1 MNFKYTDYHI
11 HCAPWSHDIGK
22 IGPSFEDFIKVA
34 EKNRI
39 NVCFLNHYELHPI
52 EVDKNYP
59 FYGDGKI
66 EQYLEELDRIKENY
80 EFVLSGLEVDY
91 YIDRE
96 MELWEFMDNYKKDIN
111 FIAGTLHETVTG
123 FPFTTRE
130 KLLKLLK
137 KAKIKAIVDEYFD
150 LMERMISSKIFKNIC
165 HLDTIFRYINTKD
178 LSPTFDVDVSDERI
192 LELGRLCIKNKQ
204 KIEYNLSGLRYPIA
218 RSFPSKQI
226 IKKLKKEGAKI
237 FVGSDSHTINYFR
250 TRIYKVKKAY
260 KYLKKIEKPKENKI

>member
-1 MNFKYTDYHI
+1 MKFKYTDYHI

-22 IGPSFEDFIKVA
+22 LEPSFEDYARIA
-34 EKNRI
+34 EKNKI
-39 NVCFLNHYELHPI
+39 NICFLNHYEIHPI
-52 EVDKNYP
+52 EEDINYP
-59 FYGDGKI
+59 FYGEGKI

-80 EFVLSGLEVDY
+80 KFVLSGLEVDY

-96 MELWEFMDNYKKDIN
+96 MELWEFMDNYKKDID

-137 KAKIKAIVDEYFD
+137 KEKIKSIVDEYFD
-150 LMERMISSKIFKNIC
+150 LMERMINSKIFKNIC
-165 HLDTIFRYINTKD
+165 HLDTVFRYINTKD
-178 LSPTFDVDVSDERI
+178 LSPTFDVDVSDERV

-204 KIEYNLSGLRYPIA
+204 HIEYNLSGLSYPIA

-226 IKKLKKEGAKI
+226 IKKLIKEGAKI
-237 FVGSDSHTINYFR
+237 FVGSDSHSINYFR
-250 TRIYKVKKAY
+250 TRIHKVKKAY
-260 KYLKKIEKPKENKI
+260 KYVKKYEKHKENKI